1 MTLDGSDYLL
11 RLSGLAVSF
20 VGFSGV
26 IVALQRALGA
36 ELSDLHMHFVRL
48 FIEGGLAVAA
58 LGLLPAVLST
68 TGLADSTIWRL
79 SSAAAA
85 LMFSTHLIFLFR
97 RRRRV
102 APGRVPLR
110 MIVNYVISILSTL
123 ALWVNTVGFR
133 YQPSA
138 APYALALT
146 WFLVMSGLVC
156 LQNLDLF
163 FRQPPSR

>member
-1 MTLDGSDYLL
+1 
-11 RLSGLAVSF
+11 
-20 VGFSGV
+20 
-26 IVALQRALGA
+26 
-36 ELSDLHMHFVRL
+36 MHFVSL

-58 LGLLPAVLST
+58 FGLLPVALSF

-85 LMFSTHLIFLFR
+85 VIFSGYLIVLFR

-102 APGRVPLR
+102 APGPVPLR
-110 MIVNYVISILSTL
+110 TSVDYVMYIMAALV
-123 ALWVNTVGFR
+123 LWVNTVGFR
-133 YQPSA
+133 FQPSA

-146 WFLVMSGLVC
+146 WFLVMGAWVFV
-156 LQNLDLF
+156 QNRDLF